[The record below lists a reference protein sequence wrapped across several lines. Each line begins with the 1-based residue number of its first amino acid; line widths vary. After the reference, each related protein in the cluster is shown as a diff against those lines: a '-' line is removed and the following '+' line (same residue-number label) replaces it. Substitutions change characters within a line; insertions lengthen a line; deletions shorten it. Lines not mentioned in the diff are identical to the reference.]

1 MTDDKEV
8 RYKQKRKNNQE
19 LFYITDLPLIQMKN
33 ATMICDD
40 DDDDDDETF
49 TAEDS
54 KNPTLFSLLSP
65 RFSSPFYANIP
76 VFFPVGFR
84 RTNLLS

>member
-33 ATMICDD
+33 ATMSC
-40 DDDDDDETF
+40 DDDDETF

-54 KNPTLFSLLSP
+54 KNPSLFSLLSP
-65 RFSSPFYANIP
+65 RFSSPFCANIP

-84 RTNLLS
+84 RTSLLS